1 MTESTQATAPPEP
14 RPTPAGE
21 PETSQPRSFR
31 DQVLG
36 IAGYVGALRR
46 GPRAVLRRLDADD
59 ETIPP
64 QEFWNVVERYG
75 IRGSDERFW
84 LAVLPLMV
92 RYPHRFDRTLG
103 RALAAAGV
111 SASRV
116 ERWLRLDSAA
126 ARREAGRL
134 LSHLKGEGLDWIK
147 LAYLLRD
154 WSDEQRRGFARDFF
168 LSPEYRQRQTKGDS

>member
-1 MTESTQATAPPEP
+1 MIGTALPEP

-46 GPRAVLRRLDADD
+46 GPRAVLRRLDAGE

-64 QEFWNVVERYG
+64 QDFWNVVERYN
-75 IRGSDERFW
+75 IRESDERFW

-92 RYPHRFDRTLG
+92 RYPHRFDRTPG

-111 SASRV
+111 SAARV
-116 ERWLRLDSAA
+116 ERWLRLDADG

-168 LSPEYRQRQTKGDS
+168 LSPEYRQRQTKGES

>member
-1 MTESTQATAPPEP
+1 MTEAVQHTRAPDPQSEP
-14 RPTPAGE
+14 T
-21 PETSQPRSFR
+21 SFR

-36 IAGYVGALRR
+36 VASYVAALRR
-46 GPRAVLRRLDADD
+46 ANRRGPLAVMRRLK
-59 ETIPP
+59 TGPHQIPP
-64 QEFWNVVERYG
+64 QVFWDITEKFQ
-75 IRGSDERFW
+75 IRGRENEDFW

-92 RYPHRFDRTLG
+92 RYPHGFDRTPG
-103 RALAAAGV
+103 RALAAARV
-111 SASRV
+111 CAARV
-116 ERWLRLDSAA
+116 ERWLRLDAAA

>member
-1 MTESTQATAPPEP
+1 MIGTALPEP

-46 GPRAVLRRLDADD
+46 GPRAVLRRLDAGD

-64 QEFWNVVERYG
+64 QVFWDVVERYN
-75 IRGSDERFW
+75 IRESDESFW

-92 RYPHRFDRTLG
+92 RHEHRFDRTPG
-103 RALAAAGV
+103 RALAAASV
-111 SASRV
+111 SAARV
-116 ERWLRLDSAA
+116 ERWLRLDAAAA

-134 LSHLKGEGLDWIK
+134 LSHLKGEGFDWTRFA
-147 LAYLLRD
+147 LLLRF
-154 WSDEQRRGFARDFF
+154 WTEDERRRFARDFF
-168 LSPEYRQRQTKGDS
+168 LSPEYRQRQTKGES